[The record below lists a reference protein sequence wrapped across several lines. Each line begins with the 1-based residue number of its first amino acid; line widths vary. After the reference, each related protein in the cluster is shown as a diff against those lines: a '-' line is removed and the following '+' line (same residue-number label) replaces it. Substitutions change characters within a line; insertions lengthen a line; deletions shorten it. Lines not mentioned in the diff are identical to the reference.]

1 MSSADFVTVLR
12 LDGRANKLI
21 QRDSSGKLSKLPG
34 PPITNAVASTSY
46 VPDCDAM
53 AELLRGV
60 ADNPNA
66 VIIPSGCFPRT
77 LPEKLVP
84 LAEGP
89 EFCVS
94 SRKYIRER
102 LGRNQ
107 DDTDQLLGWHEIDG
121 QRHIARLKANML
133 PSSWMLFD
141 RDEVKGMPDKLA
153 AMSDDEWL
161 VAMCSM
167 VPGLDETQ
175 MVKVPSSTGRVLVD
189 GEPMSASGRHYYVPI
204 SDGDDLE
211 RFGATLLQRSFLSG
225 YGFMRPLY
233 SKEDP
238 DKIVGQRQ
246 WSIFDPTTFS
256 RERLVYE
263 GAPTVE
269 GEGLAL
275 AEPQIEV
282 IP

>member
-1 MSSADFVTVLR
+1 VVSDFLTLLRMS
-12 LDGRANKLI
+12 GRANKLI
-21 QRDSSGKLSKLPG
+21 RRDNSGKLSKEAG
-34 PPITNAVASTSY
+34 PAITAAVANTVY
-46 VPDCDAM
+46 VPDCAALAD
-53 AELLRGV
+53 LLKTV
-60 ADNPNA
+60 ADDHTS
-66 VIIPSGCFPRT
+66 VIIPGGYFPST
-77 LPEKLVP
+77 APGDATP
-84 LAEGP
+84 LSVGP
-89 EFCVS
+89 KFQIS
-94 SRKYIRER
+94 SKAALAAH
-102 LGRNQ
+102 LGIAK
-107 DDTDQLLGWHEIDG
+107 DDTEKLLGWHEIDG

-141 RDEVKGMPDKLA
+141 RDEVEGMPDKLA

-161 VAMCSM
+161 AAMCSM

-189 GEPMSASGRHYYVPI
+189 GEPMSASGRHYYVSI

-211 RFGATLLQRSFLSG
+211 RFGAILLQRSFLSG
-225 YGFMRPLY
+225 YGFMRSLY
-233 SKEDP
+233 SKEDS

-275 AEPQIEV
+275 APPRIEV
-282 IP
+282 IL